1 MKNKRIIITTV
12 MTGLLAGFL
21 SSCMDNFL
29 DKPAHN
35 MTPSVSLN
43 DPIKLSSSVYSAIL
57 TLGGARRC
65 FQYYGR
71 NRFG

>member
-35 MTPSVSLN
+35 MTPYRRTILSNSVRLFTV
-43 DPIKLSSSVYSAIL
+43 PYSH
-57 TLGGARRC
+57 
-65 FQYYGR
+65 
-71 NRFG
+71 

>member
-12 MTGLLAGFL
+12 MTGLIAGFL

-43 DPIKLSSSVYSAIL
+43 DPIRLFTVPYSH
-57 TLGGARRC
+57 
-65 FQYYGR
+65 
-71 NRFG
+71 